1 MIEKIRD
8 EIEICYGPPM
18 SVISDC
24 IRSFLMAAP
33 KHDLIAADFASIE
46 ARVLAWLAGQESILN
61 IFRTHGK
68 IYEHAASSIFNT
80 PVDKITKEQR
90 QIGKVAVL
98 ALGYGGGARAFALMG
113 KNYGVHV
120 TDDIADGIKMRWR
133 GANRKIVSY
142 WYDIENAARLAVSSP
157 NSIHKAGASGREVRF
172 KKNGSFLWCMLP
184 SGRALCFPYAKIS
197 GSIDKNGV
205 YRENLVYNWVS
216 PTSLK
221 FEEIA
226 TYGGK
231 LAENV
236 TQAVA
241 RDLLSEAMLRLE
253 KNRYKVVMHVHD
265 EIVCEVPEKFGS
277 VEEMCAL
284 MCELPPWAK
293 DLPVKAEGWRGKRFK
308 K

>member
-1 MIEKIRD
+1 MIEEIRD
-8 EIEICYGPPM
+8 EIDMLYGPPM
-18 SVISDC
+18 TVVSDC

-33 KHDLIAADFASIE
+33 KHDFIAADFASIE
-46 ARVLAWLAGQESILN
+46 ARVLAWLAGEESVLK

-68 IYEHAASSIFNT
+68 IYEHAASNIYRT
-80 PVDKITKEQR
+80 PIERITKQQR
-90 QIGKVAVL
+90 QIGKVAIL
-98 ALGYGGGARAFALMG
+98 ALGYGGGKLAFSKMG
-113 KNYGVHV
+113 KNYGVEV
-120 TDDIADGIKMRWR
+120 SESVAETIKNAWR
-133 GANRKIVSY
+133 GANRNIVSY
-142 WYDIENAARLAVSSP
+142 WYGLEDAAKMAVQSP
-157 NSIHKAGASGREVRF
+157 KSIHKVGASGREVRF

-184 SGRALCFPYAKIS
+184 TGRALCFPYAKLQ
-197 GSIDKNGV
+197 GKLDKFGV

-216 PTSLK
+216 PTTLK
-221 FEEIA
+221 FEEIE

-277 VEEMCAL
+277 VEEMCNL
-284 MCELPPWAK
+284 MCDLPSWAK
-293 DLPVKAEGWRGKRFK
+293 DLPVQAEGWRGKRFRK
-308 K
+308 